1 MNLMECVK
9 NAFQNVFSN
18 KSRTLLTMLGI
29 IIGISSVII
38 IVAIGNGSQAAIEE
52 EFESFGTGSF
62 TVSLV
67 GSRDIDTRDLLT
79 MDDYYLLEEME
90 GIQSISPTYTYHSAY
105 VKLLDPRETN
115 SATITGVTADYQSL
129 NNDTLLYGRYLSNN
143 DVNMKTNVCVIYD
156 TTAQKV
162 FGRADESVINQQ
174 IQVKSWKGIKKYTVI
189 GVLQNTDTS
198 QIENPDEYPDTIYVP
213 ITSAMKN
220 YYSDTISNL
229 MISVSAD
236 VDSDQMKDT
245 ILATL
250 EEFHGNEDKYYI
262 MDTTDMMDSINSI
275 LSYVTLFI
283 GFVAAISLLVGG
295 IGVMNIMMVTVTERT
310 REIGIRKAIGAKN
323 KDIRFQFLVEAILL
337 TGSGGLLG
345 LLIGWGGSYLV
356 GALVGIVPVMSLAAI
371 IGAVGV
377 SMGIGIIFGVT
388 PANQAAKLDPI
399 EALRYE

>member
-1 MNLMECVK
+1 M
-9 NAFQNVFSN
+9 
-18 KSRTLLTMLGI
+18 
-29 IIGISSVII
+29 
-38 IVAIGNGSQAAIEE
+38 
-52 EFESFGTGSF
+52 
-62 TVSLV
+62 
-67 GSRDIDTRDLLT
+67 
-79 MDDYYLLEEME
+79 
-90 GIQSISPTYTYHSAY
+90 
-105 VKLLDPRETN
+105 
-115 SATITGVTADYQSL
+115 
-129 NNDTLLYGRYLSNN
+129 
-143 DVNMKTNVCVIYD
+143 
-156 TTAQKV
+156 
-162 FGRADESVINQQ
+162 
-174 IQVKSWKGIKKYTVI
+174 
-189 GVLQNTDTS
+189 
-198 QIENPDEYPDTIYVP
+198 P
-213 ITSAMKN
+213 ITRAMKN

>member
-1 MNLMECVK
+1 MNPMECVK

-174 IQVKSWKGIKKYTVI
+174 IQVKSWKGTKKYTVI

>member
-1 MNLMECVK
+1 M
-9 NAFQNVFSN
+9 
-18 KSRTLLTMLGI
+18 G
-29 IIGISSVII
+29 
-38 IVAIGNGSQAAIEE
+38 
-52 EFESFGTGSF
+52 
-62 TVSLV
+62 LV
-67 GSRDIDTRDLLT
+67 W
-79 MDDYYLLEEME
+79 YL
-90 GIQSISPTYTYHSAY
+90 
-105 VKLLDPRETN
+105 
-115 SATITGVTADYQSL
+115 
-129 NNDTLLYGRYLSNN
+129 YLS
-143 DVNMKTNVCVIYD
+143 
-156 TTAQKV
+156 
-162 FGRADESVINQQ
+162 EP
-174 IQVKSWKGIKKYTVI
+174 
-189 GVLQNTDTS
+189 
-198 QIENPDEYPDTIYVP
+198 PDEYPDTIYVP

-388 PANQAAKLDPI
+388 PANQAGKLDPI

>member
-1 MNLMECVK
+1 M
-9 NAFQNVFSN
+9 
-18 KSRTLLTMLGI
+18 
-29 IIGISSVII
+29 
-38 IVAIGNGSQAAIEE
+38 
-52 EFESFGTGSF
+52 
-62 TVSLV
+62 
-67 GSRDIDTRDLLT
+67 
-79 MDDYYLLEEME
+79 
-90 GIQSISPTYTYHSAY
+90 
-105 VKLLDPRETN
+105 
-115 SATITGVTADYQSL
+115 
-129 NNDTLLYGRYLSNN
+129 
-143 DVNMKTNVCVIYD
+143 
-156 TTAQKV
+156 
-162 FGRADESVINQQ
+162 
-174 IQVKSWKGIKKYTVI
+174 
-189 GVLQNTDTS
+189 
-198 QIENPDEYPDTIYVP
+198 P

-371 IGAVGV
+371 IGAVSV

>member
-162 FGRADESVINQQ
+162 LGRADGSGISQQ
-174 IQVKSWKGIKKYTVI
+174 LPVKSWNGTKKYTVI